1 MLKVGLSQ
9 AAPGMVLGMP
19 VYHPRRPGTVL
30 LQSGVTLTSA
40 VISRL
45 GEMGVHTM
53 WIRYPGLDF
62 LTEYVNPA
70 VMDAAQHVSGRIAE
84 AFDGVLADT
93 HARLDFGAYRNSISA
108 LLETIAENPRA
119 CLLVDELVDSGEPAL
134 RHATTVCLLSVLM
147 GIKLDFYL
155 VRERAKLNSGAAR
168 DVTSLGMAGMM
179 HDIGM
184 LRLEPEV
191 LERWNQTHDQSDPK
205 WREHVNLG
213 FSMVRG
219 GVEPSVA
226 SAVLHHHERFDGSG
240 FPGETR
246 NRETNRQS
254 GSDIHVFARI
264 VAAADVFDRLRSP
277 ASDPGSEAARTPAT
291 PTVRAL
297 KRLRELPQA
306 GWIDPVVMV
315 ALQNVTPPY
324 PPGTMVALSTGER
337 GVVVDWSPLDP
348 CRPVVQPL
356 RRRQGDPG
364 PGEAWGLP
372 VDLRLARHV
381 EVTECEGH
389 RVREDNF
396 YARYEGEFDLSRLAL
411 GLAPAERKDEILKV
425 RKSRRRAG

>member
-30 LQSGVTLTSA
+30 LQAGVTLSGP

-53 WIRYPGLDF
+53 WIRYPSLDF
-62 LTEYVNPA
+62 LMDYVNPA
-70 VMDAAQHVSGRIAE
+70 VMNAAREVSGRITD
-84 AFDGVLADT
+84 AFDVVLADT
-93 HARLDFGAYRNSISA
+93 HARLDFGAYRNALAA
-108 LLETIAENPRA
+108 LLGTIAENPRA
-119 CLLVDELVDSGEPAL
+119 CLLVEELVDSGEPAL

-155 VRERAKLNSGAAR
+155 VRERAKLHSGVAR
-168 DVTSLGMAGMM
+168 DVTSLGMAGML

-184 LRLEPEV
+184 LRLAPEV
-191 LERWNQTHDQSDPK
+191 LAKWNATRDQSDPA
-205 WREHVNLG
+205 WREHVTLG

-219 GVEPSVA
+219 GVEPSAA

-246 NRETNRQS
+246 NREHSRQS
-254 GSDIHVFARI
+254 GSDIHVFARVI
-264 VAAADVFDRLRSP
+264 AAADVFDRMRSP
-277 ASDPGSEAARTPAT
+277 ASDPGSDAAKLPAM

-297 KRLRELPQA
+297 KRLREFPQA
-306 GWIDPVVMV
+306 SWIDPVVMV
-315 ALQNVTPPY
+315 ALQTVTPPY
-324 PPGTMVALSTGER
+324 PPGTMVTLSTGER
-337 GVVVDWSPLDP
+337 GVVVEWSALDP

-356 RRRQGDPG
+356 RRRQGEPG
-364 PGEAWGLP
+364 PGEAWGIP
-372 VDLRLARHV
+372 IDLRVSRHV

-396 YARYEGEFDLSRLAL
+396 YPRFEGEFDLARLAL
-411 GLAPAERKDEILKV
+411 GLAPAERKDELLKV
-425 RKSRRRAG
+425 RRSRRAG

>member
-30 LQSGVTLTSA
+30 LQSGVTLTSP

-45 GEMGVHTM
+45 GEMGVHAM

-62 LTEYVNPA
+62 LAEYVNPA
-70 VMDAAQHVSGRIAE
+70 VRGAAQRVSGRIAE

-93 HARLDFGAYRNSISA
+93 HARLDFGAYRNAIA
-108 LLETIAENPRA
+108 ELLETLGNSPRA
-119 CLLVDELVDSGEPAL
+119 AVLIEELVDASEPAL

-155 VRERAKLNSGAAR
+155 VRERAALHSGAAR
-168 DVTSLGMAGMM
+168 DVTGLGVAGML

-184 LRLEPEV
+184 LRLDPAV
-191 LERWNQTHDQSDPK
+191 LARWNATRDESDPA
-205 WREHVNLG
+205 WREHVRLG

-219 GVEPSVA
+219 GVDPSA
-226 SAVLHHHERFDGSG
+226 AAAVLHHHERFDGGG

-246 NRETNRQS
+246 HRQHERQA

-264 VAAADVFDRLRSP
+264 VAAADIFDRLRTP
-277 ASDPGSEAARTPAT
+277 AADPGCDASGAPAI

-297 KRLRELPQA
+297 KRLREPPVA
-306 GWIDPVVMV
+306 SKIDPVVHV
-315 ALQNVTPPY
+315 ALMAVTPPY
-324 PPGTMVALSTGER
+324 PPGTMVSLSTGER
-337 GVVVDWSPLDP
+337 GVVIDWNALDP

-356 RRRQGDPG
+356 RRREGEPG
-364 PGEAWGLP
+364 PGEPWGLP
-372 VDLRLARHV
+372 VDLRVSRHV
-381 EVTECEGH
+381 EVAECEGH

-396 YARYEGEFDLSRLAL
+396 YPRHEGEFDLARLAL
-411 GLAPAERKDEILKV
+411 GLPPAERKDERLKV
-425 RKSRRRAG
+425 KRRRAG